1 MKKICKLLIIAVVS
15 VGILTGCSLN
25 PSEAGV
31 EYLQNKDYDNAI
43 ASFEKAIEEDINVAD
58 AYRGIGMAKW
68 EQQDYAGSLAAF
80 NSALNAGAKED
91 GTLYNLMGCS
101 ALNLQNYTDAITYF
115 EKALEDTEI
124 SDDLIKEASYN
135 LILAYEGN
143 GDVDTVKSKLSEYVE
158 KYPDDEAAKKAN
170 EFWSTR

>member
-1 MKKICKLLIIAVVS
+1 MRKSFTFLGMGMLCVML
-15 VGILTGCSLN
+15 LTGCTGN
-25 PSEAGV
+25 PSEKGL

-43 ASFEKAIEEDINVAD
+43 SEFEKAIKKDINVAD

-68 EQQDYAGSLAAF
+68 EQEDYQGCLDAM
-80 NSALNAGAKED
+80 NSALDAGAASD

-101 ALNLQNYTDAITYF
+101 ALKLENYGDAITYF
-115 EKALEDTEI
+115 EKTLEDTDI
-124 SDDLIKEASYN
+124 SDDLKKEASYN

-143 GDVDTVKSKLSEYVE
+143 GDTDTVKAKLAEYVE
-158 KYPDDEAAKKAN
+158 KYPDDEAASKAY